1 MTVTSG
7 VDPARLLVE
16 QLGRGCRTCYG
27 SCSAPGQH
35 PARRRATQ
43 STARSPGPGESA
55 QRVSASRLRHPAG
68 TLDVAIP
75 KLRQGS
81 YLQAWLLERPRRA
94 ERALTSVVATCY
106 LLGCRRRM
114 DKLVQSV
121 RITGLSLRSRTA
133 CNFLRT
139 LRRAP
144 FSDVCR

>member
-1 MTVTSG
+1 M
-7 VDPARLLVE
+7 E
-16 QLGRGCRTCYG
+16 QLAQASPDLLHEVLGTLVNTLLAADADAVCVAQSR
-27 SCSAPGQH
+27 PGL
-35 PARRRATQ
+35 
-43 STARSPGPGESA
+43 PGPGESA